1 MNNKNIKILITG
13 GSGQLAKSVS
23 EVFPKDDLVLLSK
36 KDLDI
41 INKRKVLREVIRQNP
56 DFVFHFASMTRG
68 DECAKNPKLAFKI
81 NVEGTR
87 NIVEACKKYKKTLLF
102 VSTNEVFDG
111 NNKFPYKETDKPN
124 PKTVIGDTK
133 LEAEKIIRKSLT
145 KYFIIRS
152 SWLYSKWSQNFLH
165 IVLDKARKEGKLELV
180 IDEISSPTYSLDL
193 AKALK
198 KIITTK
204 KYGTYHISNSGSA
217 SRLEFAK
224 EAFRIYNLKKIKITP
239 VNLEKYKRL
248 SKPPL
253 YSALNNI
260 KAKKI
265 GILMPKWENALKRF
279 LLSSRI

>member
-1 MNNKNIKILITG
+1 MNNKNIRILITG
-13 GSGQLAKSVS
+13 GGGQLAKSVS
-23 EVFPKDDLVLLSK
+23 EIFPKDDLVLLSK

-41 INKRKVLREVIRQNP
+41 TNRGKVLKEVVKQNP
-56 DFVFHFASMTRG
+56 DFIFHFASMTRG

-87 NIVEACKKYKKTLLF
+87 NIVEACKKCKKTLLF

-111 NNKFPYKETDKPN
+111 KNKFPYKETDKPN
-124 PKTVIGDTK
+124 PKTVIGSTK

-165 IVLDKARKEGKLELV
+165 IVLNKARKEGKLELV

-193 AKALK
+193 AKSLK
-198 KIITTK
+198 KIIMTK
-204 KYGTYHISNSGSA
+204 KYGTYHINNSGNA

-253 YSALNNI
+253 FSALNNT

-265 GILMPKWENALKRF
+265 GILLPRWENALKRF
-279 LLSSRI
+279 LISSKI